1 MAGQPDR
8 TRRRFLAAGAL
19 AVPAA
24 LTPELLWA
32 AVRSSTPARRPA
44 GDTLPLLSVVA
55 DLVIPPTDTPGASAV
70 RVHEF
75 VSVAIQHR
83 LLGAEPG
90 AAARLANELERRAGR
105 AFLALD
111 HHQQAAVLE
120 ELDAEA
126 YSPLGR
132 AAALHAPAKPGLAAG
147 RDLADWRAIKGLV
160 LLGYYTS
167 EAGATHELRYVFVP
181 GRYDADIALGPDRR
195 ALMNDWWGNTF

>member
-1 MAGQPDR
+1 MAEPPDR

-32 AVRSSTPARRPA
+32 AVGSTAGRPA
-44 GDTLPLLSVVA
+44 TDDLRLLSVVA

-75 VSVAIQHR
+75 VALAVQHR

-90 AAARLANELERRAGR
+90 APGRLAKELERRADR
-105 AFLALD
+105 PFLALD
-111 HHQQAAVLE
+111 RRRRTAVLE
-120 ELDAEA
+120 ELDAES

-132 AAALHAPAKPGLAAG
+132 AAALSAPGKPGLAAG

-167 EAGATHELRYVFVP
+167 EAGATRELRYVFVP
-181 GRYDADIALGPDRR
+181 GRYDADIPLGPDRR
-195 ALMNDWWGNTF
+195 SLMNDWWGNTF